1 MTTRTTCFCKT
12 VAVVKN
18 AAVAV
23 VSKASQ
29 AWFPSK
35 LAPKTW
41 RLLSR
46 NITDET
52 VGMGE
57 FSNAVILT
65 MLITGCTIKVEAITF
80 IVLWH
85 CLMLQMSWVVGSTDD
100 YFDIN
105 AKSRMVLNVQK
116 QVCTAKVVTCISLS
130 SPQDKQLNFKHL
142 NSLIVFKCYKLLPLL
157 F

>member
-12 VAVVKN
+12 VAVVKI

-29 AWFPSK
+29 ARFPSK

-80 IVLWH
+80 IVL
-85 CLMLQMSWVVGSTDD
+85 
-100 YFDIN
+100 
-105 AKSRMVLNVQK
+105 
-116 QVCTAKVVTCISLS
+116 
-130 SPQDKQLNFKHL
+130 
-142 NSLIVFKCYKLLPLL
+142 
-157 F
+157 